1 MIEINIGG
9 RVHIINQRLRGNQR
23 WLTGWERSMCSE
35 EGRTLY
41 AMRAVAG
48 WVGSIRSEERCTL
61 YTMLELFIRQYMRLD
76 FTAQKFEGYLIVY
89 AGERSFLIIS
99 SFGWDRNVDRELV
112 VYLEDAIIRQRV

>member
-23 WLTGWERSMCSE
+23 WLTGWERSMCGE

-41 AMRAVAG
+41 AMREVAG

>member
-1 MIEINIGG
+1 MIEMGG
-9 RVHIINQRLRGNQR
+9 CVHIINQRLCGNQE
-23 WLTGWERSMCSE
+23 WVRSMRSE

-41 AMRAVAG
+41 AM
-48 WVGSIRSEERCTL
+48 
-61 YTMLELFIRQYMRLD
+61 LELFIRHYMRLD

>member
-1 MIEINIGG
+1 MNQRLYG
-9 RVHIINQRLRGNQR
+9 RVHMINQRLRVQR
-23 WLTGWERSMCSE
+23 QRLDWL
-35 EGRTLY
+35 
-41 AMRAVAG
+41 VG
-48 WVGSIRSEERCTL
+48 WVGNAHNEEGCTL
-61 YTMLELFIRQYMRLD
+61 YMMLEVFIRHYMRLD

>member
-9 RVHIINQRLRGNQR
+9 RVHIINQRLRVQRRNQR
-23 WLTGWERSMCSE
+23 WL
-35 EGRTLY
+35 
-41 AMRAVAG
+41 AG

-61 YTMLELFIRQYMRLD
+61 YTMLELFIRHYMRLD

>member
-1 MIEINIGG
+1 MNRRLYG

-23 WLTGWERSMCSE
+23 WLAGWERSMCSE

-41 AMRAVAG
+41 AMREVAG

-99 SFGWDRNVDRELV
+99 PFGWDRCVHGELM
-112 VYLEDAIIRQRV
+112 VYLEDAIIRRHG

>member
-1 MIEINIGG
+1 MIEIDMGG
-9 RVHIINQRLRGNQR
+9 RVHIINQRLRVQSRNQN
-23 WLTGWERSMCSE
+23 WFVGWVGSMRSE

-41 AMRAVAG
+41 AM
-48 WVGSIRSEERCTL
+48 
-61 YTMLELFIRQYMRLD
+61 LEIFIRHYMRLD